1 MKGFLRKIL
10 CKHKNS
16 EVICWHWTHG
26 PNGNDIRFLEIQ
38 RIYAEAWLECMRSE
52 GKCGSNT
59 VYMPFE
65 AVQTTGANI
74 RMFQK

>member
-38 RIYAEAWLECMRSE
+38 KKCPEC
-52 GKCGSNT
+52 GKYFFSYIKKLG
-59 VYMPFE
+59 
-65 AVQTTGANI
+65 
-74 RMFQK
+74 

>member
-1 MKGFLRKIL
+1 MKGFLKKIL

-38 RIYAEAWLECMRSE
+38 RKCTEC
-52 GKCGSNT
+52 GKYFFTHIKGQDECNRFVSHYPEKEWSDKCKP
-59 VYMPFE
+59 VL
-65 AVQTTGANI
+65 
-74 RMFQK
+74 